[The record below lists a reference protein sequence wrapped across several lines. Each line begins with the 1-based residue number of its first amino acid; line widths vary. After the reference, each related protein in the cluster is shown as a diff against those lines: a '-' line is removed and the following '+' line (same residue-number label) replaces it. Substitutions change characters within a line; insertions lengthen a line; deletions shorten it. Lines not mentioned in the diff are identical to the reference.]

1 MPDPI
6 NVDGK
11 PYQPH
16 SALAPADGTTSPLKD
31 ESLDRQSFFADD
43 AKMSLGNTAGAYVT
57 LGGNDVLLVIDK
69 NSVPYGSPEWQQI
82 ADTAARLE
90 TCYPTLSAQGQAALS
105 VLKAVIFSS
114 KPARS
119 YADVRPEYF
128 FYDTD
133 EFHRS
138 DGSMVSPAW
147 TASCIVHDANH
158 IWQNAN
164 EKPWYG
170 VDAECV
176 CWQLQVDNA
185 APLGLQPYEV
195 THLQSFLNDP
205 EKIVAR
211 AMSKTY

>member
-1 MPDPI
+1 MPGPI

-11 PYQPH
+11 PYQPYA
-16 SALAPADGTTSPLKD
+16 ALVPADGSVSPLEG

-43 AKMSLGNTAGAYVT
+43 EKMSLGNTAGAYVT
-57 LGGNDVLLVIDK
+57 LGGKDVLLVIDK
-69 NSVPYGSPEWQQI
+69 NSVPCGSPEWKQV
-82 ADTAARLE
+82 AATAAQLE
-90 TCYPTLSAQGQAALS
+90 ASYPTLSAQGQAALS
-105 VLKAVIFSS
+105 LLKAVIFSS

-164 EKPWYG
+164 GQPWYG

-185 APLGLQPYEV
+185 TPLGLQPYEV
-195 THLQSFLNDP
+195 TYLQSFLADP

-211 AMSKTY
+211 AESKTY